1 MKLLFT
7 TTILVSVLGL
17 VAADVPKPQIT
28 LGVRNSGLGKF
39 GDGGLG
45 GLEPAIKWQTEGSTE
60 SFDWEAGLDIQ
71 VEDLNSMPPYSHWGK
86 IKRKVQGFALSA
98 RGVTDSK
105 TPETIDLD
113 FRADGPSTSLQV
125 TGKFA
130 ATSYSIGKLN
140 IKQSISLPA
149 GRITVSPRYNVGTN
163 KADVG
168 VGYAVGSTSIN
179 VESSNKKLTVA
190 QLVGDRNVIIPSITT
205 EGKVELSLQRKFDG
219 FGKITTSIKPA
230 EAINIKWEEGSY
242 VANIHAPID
251 GFSIDKVDV
260 SIKRRVDL

>member
-1 MKLLFT
+1 
-7 TTILVSVLGL
+7 
-17 VAADVPKPQIT
+17 
-28 LGVRNSGLGKF
+28 
-39 GDGGLG
+39 
-45 GLEPAIKWQTEGSTE
+45 
-60 SFDWEAGLDIQ
+60 
-71 VEDLNSMPPYSHWGK
+71 MPPYSHWGK

-98 RGVTDSK
+98 RGVTDSQ

-125 TGKFA
+125 TGKFGKTCAMNECNEMRKGVWSNAKSSHYYLVLVVCLFVCFTA